1 MPEFLHYSRRRD
13 LFTLILLSSAVM
25 LLLAACGPAGRDS
38 ESEESGWTD
47 VTDSDTQELPAGG
60 ESSGDEAASTVAEE
74 SQPVTTAETGLDV
87 APDSQETDAKGLT
100 VGFTTDG
107 FAFRGSPQAPIVME
121 TYSDYQCPFCGRFVD
136 QTLPSLEQNQIES
149 GDVVLVFYD
158 FPLPSHPQ
166 APAAHQAAYCAGEEG
181 AAAYWAM
188 HDMLFARLDTWANQ
202 QNTTELFTGF
212 AGDLD
217 LDVRAFRGCLES
229 NRFVDHIEASV
240 ASGAQRGV
248 NSTPSFFINGQLMTG
263 AQPLEAF
270 NRAIDSVMSG
280 EQLAGAEEPAPTRAP
295 GVEPTPVSLN
305 DEVAA
310 AMGDPDAP
318 VTIIEFTDYQCPYC
332 ARHATETLPDL
343 IDEYIESGEVYYVV
357 KDFPLD
363 NIHPLARGAAAAA
376 RCAGDQDTYW
386 EMHDELF
393 ARQDEWANAG
403 AQSQEIFV
411 SIAGDIGVQQ
421 STFEECLD
429 SGRFDSNVQD
439 NFSEGRALGVSATPT
454 FFVNGYPVPGAQPAQ
469 VFDFAIGLAQEGRLG
484 EAYVQQEPEPEPQ
497 PDPNEPVDISLGDA
511 PRIGDPD
518 APVVIIEYTDFQCPY
533 CSRHFQQTYPQIVEN
548 YVETGQVLYVFKD
561 FPLTSIH
568 PQAVLAAEAARCA
581 RDQGAYLEMHD
592 MLFERQSEWNNR
604 DDAQSIFNTYASDLG
619 LDDETFAACLESG
632 EHRDGVMADLEE
644 GTQLGVRGTPGFF
657 INGHFV
663 SGAQPYS
670 VFEQAIQQMAAEA
683 E

>member
-1 MPEFLHYSRRRD
+1 MPRFIDSRRHI
-13 LFTLILLSSAVM
+13 LLSLILLSSAV
-25 LLLAACGPAGRDS
+25 LLLLSACGPAGS
-38 ESEESGWTD
+38 EREGEGWTD
-47 VTDSDTQELPAGG
+47 VSDSDAPAPGVDDEENANQDIG
-60 ESSGDEAASTVAEE
+60 SSVADG
-74 SQPVTTAETGLDV
+74 SQPASSAQPGLEV
-87 APDSQETDAKGLT
+87 ASGSQETDAKGLT

-107 FAFRGSPQAPIVME
+107 FAFRGDPEAPVLME

-136 QTLPSLEQNQIES
+136 QTLPSIEQNQIED

-188 HDMLFARLDTWANQ
+188 HDMLFARLNTWANQ

-217 LDVRAFRGCLES
+217 LDVESFRECLES
-229 NRFVDHIEASV
+229 ARFVDHVEASV
-240 ASGAQRGV
+240 ASGARRGV
-248 NSTPSFFINGQLMTG
+248 NSTPSFFINGQSLTG

-270 NRAIDSVMSG
+270 NRAIDVVMSG
-280 EQLAGAEEPAPTRAP
+280 GQLAGAEEPAPTRAP
-295 GVEPTPVSLN
+295 GVEPTPVAFN
-305 DEVAA
+305 DDVAA
-310 AMGDPDAP
+310 TMGDPDAS

-332 ARHATETLPDL
+332 ARHATQTLPGL
-343 IDEYIESGEVYYVV
+343 IETYIESGDVYYVV

-363 NIHPLARGAAAAA
+363 NIHPLARDAAAAA
-376 RCAGDQDTYW
+376 RCAGDQDAYW

-393 ARQDEWANAG
+393 ARQQEWAEAG
-403 AQSQEIFV
+403 AQSQEIYA
-411 SIAGDIGVQQ
+411 SIAGELGLDR
-421 STFEECLD
+421 SAFEECVG
-429 SGRFDSNVQD
+429 SGRYDSEVEA
-439 NFSEGRALGVSATPT
+439 NFSEGRGLGVSATPT
-454 FFVNGYPVPGAQPAQ
+454 FFINGYPIPGAQPAE
-469 VFDFAIGLAQEGRLG
+469 VFDFAIGLAQQGRLG
-484 EAYVQQEPEPEPQ
+484 EAYVQQEPEPQ

-518 APVVIIEYTDFQCPY
+518 APVVIVEYTDFQCPY
-533 CSRHFQQTYPQIVEN
+533 CSRHFQQTYPQIIEN
-548 YVETGQVLYVFKD
+548 YVDTGQVLYVFKD

-568 PQAVLAAEAARCA
+568 PQAVTAAEAARCA

-592 MLFERQSEWNNR
+592 MLFGRQGEWNNQG
-604 DDAQSIFNTYASDLG
+604 DAASIFSSYASDLG
-619 LDDETFAACLESG
+619 LDTETFAGCLESH
-632 EHRDGVMADLEE
+632 EHRDAVMADLDE
-644 GTQLGVRGTPGFF
+644 GTRLGVRGTPGFF

-670 VFEQAIQQMAAEA
+670 VFEQAIQQLAAEA

>member
-1 MPEFLHYSRRRD
+1 MPQFQQSQRRL
-13 LFTLILLSSAVM
+13 LFILILLTSTV
-25 LLLAACGPAGRDS
+25 LILVTACGPAGS
-38 ESEESGWTD
+38 ESEEDGWTD
-47 VTDSDTQELPAGG
+47 VSENDGPSLPAGG
-60 ESSGDEAASTVAEE
+60 EEAESSVAEE
-74 SQPVTTAETGLDV
+74 SQTATSPQSGLEV
-87 APDSQETDAKGLT
+87 AIGSQEIDEKGLA

-107 FAFRGSPQAPIVME
+107 FAFRGDPQAPVVME

-136 QTLPSLEQNQIES
+136 QTLPSLEENQIEN

-181 AAAYWAM
+181 ASAYWAM

-212 AGDLD
+212 AGELD
-217 LDVRAFRGCLES
+217 LNVEAFQNCVES
-229 NRFVDHIEASV
+229 GRFVDHVQASV

-248 NSTPSFFINGQLMTG
+248 NSTPSFFINGQSLTG

-270 NRAIDSVMSG
+270 NQAIDAVMSG
-280 EQLAGAEEPAPTRAP
+280 GQVAGAAEEPAPTRAP
-295 GVEPTPVSLN
+295 GVEPTPVSFN
-305 DEVAA
+305 DDVAA
-310 AMGDPDAP
+310 TLGDPNAP

-332 ARHATETLPDL
+332 ARHATETFPGLL
-343 IDEYIESGEVYYVV
+343 DEYIESGDVYYVI

-376 RCAGDQDTYW
+376 RCAGDQDAYW

-393 ARQDEWANAG
+393 ARQQEWANAG
-403 AQSQEIFV
+403 GQSREVYV
-411 SIAGDIGVQQ
+411 SIAAELGLDQ
-421 STFEECLD
+421 SPFEQCLD
-429 SGRFDSNVQD
+429 SGAYDDAVEG

-454 FFVNGYPVPGAQPAQ
+454 FFINGYPVPGAQPAQ
-469 VFDFAIGLAQEGRLG
+469 VFDFAIGLAHEGRLG
-484 EAYVQQEPEPEPQ
+484 EAYVQQEPEPQ

-518 APVVIIEYTDFQCPY
+518 APIVIVEYTDFQCPY

-581 RDQGAYLEMHD
+581 RDQGAYIEMHD
-592 MLFERQSEWNNR
+592 MLFERQGEWNNR
-604 DDAQSIFNTYASDLG
+604 GDAASIFNTYATDLG
-619 LDDETFAACLESG
+619 LDSETFAACLESQ
-632 EHRDGVMADLEE
+632 EHRDGVMADLDE
-644 GTQLGVRGTPGFF
+644 GSRLGVRGTPGFF
-657 INGHFV
+657 INGHFL
-663 SGAQPYS
+663 SGAQPYP
-670 VFEQAIQQMAAEA
+670 VFEQAIEQLAAEA
-683 E
+683 D